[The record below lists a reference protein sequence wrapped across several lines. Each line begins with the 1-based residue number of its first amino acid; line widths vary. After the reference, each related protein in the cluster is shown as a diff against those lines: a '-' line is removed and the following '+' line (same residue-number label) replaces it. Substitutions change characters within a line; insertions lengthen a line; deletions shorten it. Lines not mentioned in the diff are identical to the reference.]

1 MAFYTK
7 RVMEAARG
15 RADDV
20 VTAMAFQ
27 VEGQAKINVR
37 ENGQID
43 TGFMLNSIYTV
54 APEGNTYR
62 QAWSTGDY
70 ASTKEGGAEHRE
82 LGGEMSARE
91 HMALVVVGAE
101 YGLFQETR
109 NSFLYRALDMVSA
122 DSPDVTVRQM

>member
-7 RVMEAARG
+7 RVMQAAQAA
-15 RADDV
+15 ADDA
-20 VTAMAFQ
+20 VTALAFQ

-62 QAWSTGDY
+62 QAWTTGDY
-70 ASTKEGGAEHRE
+70 ASTKNEGAEYRE

-122 DSPDVTVRQM
+122 DSLGVTVRQM

>member
-20 VTAMAFQ
+20 VTALAFQ

-54 APEGNTYR
+54 AAEGEHLPPGVVNR
-62 QAWSTGDY
+62 RH
-70 ASTKEGGAEHRE
+70 ASTKEVAPQHRE
-82 LGGEMSARE
+82 LGGEMSARG

-109 NSFLYRALDMVSA
+109 NSFLYRALTWCRLI
-122 DSPDVTVRQM
+122 PRTP

>member
-1 MAFYTK
+1 VAFYTK
-7 RVMEAARG
+7 RVMQAAQAA
-15 RADDV
+15 ADDV
-20 VTAMAFQ
+20 VTALAFQ

-70 ASTKEGGAEHRE
+70 ASTKGEGAEHRE

-91 HMALVVVGAE
+91 HVALVVVGAE

>member
-7 RVMEAARG
+7 RVLQAVQAA
-15 RADDV
+15 ADDAI
-20 VTAMAFQ
+20 TALAFQ

-62 QAWSTGDY
+62 QAWQTGDY
-70 ASTKEGGAEHRE
+70 ESQEGGAEHRE
-82 LGGEMSARE
+82 LGGEMPAKP